1 MNRRSFF
8 TKSIILGSTLISS
21 LNIPNFVLANPSN
34 KKVLNGPLA
43 GNVFYTENNPGRW
56 SKKVKGHLPTFELDE
71 KILEVTTGHEM
82 RGFEH
87 YIIKH
92 VIFDEN
98 LHIIGE
104 TVFNPEKDVPI
115 SRHNISNYQNT
126 IYALSLCNKHDAWLN
141 SIDI

>member
-8 TKSIILGSTLISS
+8 TKSIILGSTLITS
-21 LNIPNFVLANPSN
+21 LNIPSLVLANPSN
-34 KKVLNGPLA
+34 KKILNSPLA

-104 TVFNPEKDVPI
+104 TFFNPEKDVPI
-115 SRHNISNYQNT
+115 SRHNISGYQNT

-141 SIDI
+141 AIDI

>member
-1 MNRRSFF
+1 MNRRNFF
-8 TKSIILGSTLISS
+8 TKSIILGSTLITS

-56 SKKVKGHLPTFELDE
+56 SKKIKGHLPTFGLDE
-71 KILEVTTGHEM
+71 KIIEVTTGHEM

-104 TVFNPEKDVPI
+104 TFFNPEKDVPI
-115 SRHNISNYQNT
+115 SRHNIGNYQNT
-126 IYALSLCNKHDAWLN
+126 IYALSLCNIHDAWLN
-141 SIDI
+141 AIDI

>member
-104 TVFNPEKDVPI
+104 TFFNPEKDVPI
-115 SRHNISNYQNT
+115 SRHNIGNYQNT
-126 IYALSLCNKHDAWLN
+126 IYALSLCNIHDAWLN
-141 SIDI
+141 AIDI

>member
-8 TKSIILGSTLISS
+8 TKSIILGSTLITS

-34 KKVLNGPLA
+34 KKILNSPLA

-56 SKKVKGHLPTFELDE
+56 SKKIEGHLPTFELDE

-104 TVFNPEKDVPI
+104 TFFNPEKDVPI
-115 SRHNISNYQNT
+115 SRHNIDNYQNT

-141 SIDI
+141 AIDI

>member
-8 TKSIILGSTLISS
+8 TKSIILGSTLITS
-21 LNIPNFVLANPSN
+21 LNIPNLVLANPLN
-34 KKVLNGPLA
+34 KKILNSPLA

-56 SKKVKGHLPTFELDE
+56 SKKVKGHLPTFELDA

-92 VIFDEN
+92 VIFGCLESTKSLF
-98 LHIIGE
+98 LHLARFGSKVPITFTSKDLAIFL
-104 TVFNPEKDVPI
+104 VFN
-115 SRHNISNYQNT
+115 SRNFKAYT
-126 IYALSLCNKHDAWLN
+126 KG
-141 SIDI
+141 

>member
-1 MNRRSFF
+1 MNRRRFF
-8 TKSIILGSTLISS
+8 TKSIILGSTLITS
-21 LNIPNFVLANPSN
+21 LNIPNLVLANPLN
-34 KKVLNGPLA
+34 KKILNSPLA

-56 SKKVKGHLPTFELDE
+56 SKKVKGHLPTFELDA

-98 LHIIGE
+98 LHTE
-104 TVFNPEKDVPI
+104 STYRYNESELLKSKTVI
-115 SRHNISNYQNT
+115 
-126 IYALSLCNKHDAWLN
+126 DAIQFFL
-141 SIDI
+141 DLT

>member
-1 MNRRSFF
+1 
-8 TKSIILGSTLISS
+8 
-21 LNIPNFVLANPSN
+21 
-34 KKVLNGPLA
+34 
-43 GNVFYTENNPGRW
+43 
-56 SKKVKGHLPTFELDE
+56 
-71 KILEVTTGHEM
+71 M

-115 SRHNISNYQNT
+115 SRHNIRNYQNT
-126 IYALSLCNKHDAWLN
+126 IYALSLCNKHDAWLKA
-141 SIDI
+141 IDI

>member
-104 TVFNPEKDVPI
+104 TFFNPEKDVPI
-115 SRHNISNYQNT
+115 SRHNISGYQNT

-141 SIDI
+141 TIDI